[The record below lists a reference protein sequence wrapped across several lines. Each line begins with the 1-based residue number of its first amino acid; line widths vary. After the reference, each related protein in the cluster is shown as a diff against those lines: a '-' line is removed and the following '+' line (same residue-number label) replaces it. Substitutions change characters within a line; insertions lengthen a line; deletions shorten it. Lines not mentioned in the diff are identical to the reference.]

1 MFLFLRG
8 KYMYKRVLLKFS
20 GEALK
25 GNSSSIVDSDMMKG
39 LASMI
44 AEMRKEGTQVCIVI
58 GAGNIWRGKIAS
70 DNGLDRVPA
79 DYMGMLGTVINAVTM
94 SSVLKNINV
103 ASLVTSAV
111 PAIEGVTVTYS
122 PEVADKAMNE
132 GKVVFLSGGTG
143 KPYFTTDT
151 AATMR
156 AIELNCDAILIGK
169 NGVDGIYDDNPATNP
184 KAKFISEITFNE
196 IIKRNLQVMDIS
208 AIELIKDKD
217 IDVRV
222 FSMEDPNNFIRVA
235 KGESLG
241 TTCKKGE

>member
-1 MFLFLRG
+1 
-8 KYMYKRVLLKFS
+8 MYKRVLLKFS

-25 GNSSSIVDSDMMKG
+25 GSSNAIFDSKMLSGLGAIVSE
-39 LASMI
+39 LVS
-44 AEMRKEGTQVCIVI
+44 EGTQVCIVI
-58 GAGNIWRGKIAS
+58 GAGNIWRGKFAS
-70 DNGLDRVPA
+70 ENGLDRIPA

-94 SSVLKNINV
+94 SSVLKNLNV
-103 ASLVTSAV
+103 ESVVTSAV
-111 PAIEGVTVTYS
+111 PAIEGVTVAYS
-122 PEVADKAMNE
+122 IETADKAMND

-143 KPYFTTDT
+143 KPLFTTDT

-156 AIELNCDAILIGK
+156 AIELGCDAILIGK

-184 KAKFISEITFNE
+184 NAKFIPEIAFNE
-196 IIKRNLQVMDIS
+196 IIKRNLQVMDIT

-222 FSMEDPNNFIRVA
+222 FSMEDPRNFIRVA
-235 KGESLG
+235 KGETLG

>member
-1 MFLFLRG
+1 
-8 KYMYKRVLLKFS
+8 
-20 GEALK
+20 
-25 GNSSSIVDSDMMKG
+25 
-39 LASMI
+39 
-44 AEMRKEGTQVCIVI
+44 
-58 GAGNIWRGKIAS
+58 
-70 DNGLDRVPA
+70 
-79 DYMGMLGTVINAVTM
+79 MLGTVINAVTM

-122 PEVADKAMNE
+122 PEVANKAMNE

-184 KAKFISEITFNE
+184 NAKFISEITFNE

>member
-1 MFLFLRG
+1 
-8 KYMYKRVLLKFS
+8 MYKRVLLKFS

-25 GNSSSIVDSDMMKG
+25 GNSNAIVDSDMMKG
-39 LASMI
+39 LANMI
-44 AEMRKEGTQVCIVI
+44 AEMRKEGTQICIVI

-103 ASLVTSAV
+103 PSLVTSAV

-169 NGVDGIYDDNPATNP
+169 NGVDGIYDDNPSTNP
-184 KAKFISEITFNE
+184 NAKFISEITFNE